1 MKTDCTVFR
10 LVLLLIGSLALSSV
24 CVAESPSAVL
34 KLKIEADDEL
44 MDIADSLSAD
54 IEDALMDS
62 LNLDLARE
70 DLQDLLDERGMSG
83 SQIVVGDD
91 YEGLGSLGEVG
102 ADMLVDIKITLR
114 HRSES

>member
-10 LVLLLIGSLALSSV
+10 LVLLLLGSLALSSV

-44 MDIADSLSAD
+44 MDIADSFSAD

-62 LNLDLARE
+62 LNLDLLARGE

-91 YEGLGSLGEVG
+91 YEAVSYTHL
-102 ADMLVDIKITLR
+102 TLPTTPYV
-114 HRSES
+114 